1 MKPEG
6 SQPFCAGAVKPK
18 KVLKIQS
25 YAHKN
30 YSISIQYLLVNE
42 VLQYDTRK
50 KINSD
55 CVKPHA

>member
-42 VLQYDTRK
+42 VYNYSILKRK
-50 KINSD
+50 QT
-55 CVKPHA
+55 VTA

>member
-30 YSISIQYLLVNE
+30 YSISIQYLPVNE
-42 VLQYDTRK
+42 ALYVYSMILKRK
-50 KINSD
+50 HT
-55 CVKPHA
+55 VTL